1 MEEHSYTTIEDGGI
15 KMLWIIWLVFAVLFL
30 VLAYY
35 HWKASRRAISPIQIH
50 TRPYN
55 EPDSP
60 IKVTARIAGTGI
72 DKPLEDFVSDF
83 NDYLADYNKSS
94 RRQNTFQA
102 CGYFLASLM
111 AIFTIF
117 FVA

>member
-1 MEEHSYTTIEDGGI
+1 MDGGI
-15 KMLWIIWLVFAVLFL
+15 TMLWIIWLIFAVLFL

-35 HWKASRRAISPIQIH
+35 HWITSRKIIPSIQIH
-50 TRPYN
+50 ARPYN
-55 EPDSP
+55 QPDSP
-60 IKVTARIAGTGI
+60 IQVTVGIAGADI

-102 CGYFLASLM
+102 CGYLLASLT
-111 AIFTIF
+111 AIFSIF
-117 FVA
+117 FTV